1 MTRRLC
7 LILAALM
14 MVAFVA
20 ACEPTPKQS
29 DVDLLDRIYA
39 VLDAHKDLKA
49 HKITIYVENAEV
61 KLIGNVWTW
70 KTRQRVEDLV
80 RGVRGVGRIHN
91 ELKVKPPKPVYK
103 PIPRGQIIGGPGSR

>member
-7 LILAALM
+7 FIGAAL
-14 MVAFVA
+14 VVVFFVG
-20 ACEPTPKQS
+20 CKPTPKQS

-39 VLDAHKDLKA
+39 VVNAHKDIKSR
-49 HKITIYVENAEV
+49 KITIYVENAEV
-61 KLIGNVWTW
+61 KLTGNVWTW

-80 RGVRGVGRIHN
+80 RRVPGVVRVHN

-103 PIPRGQIIGGPGSR
+103 PVPRGQIIGGPGSR